1 MSTATA
7 FALLLITF
15 VLALSGHIFAD
26 EVRPAYLEISE
37 KRDQDASS
45 YAEIL
50 WKQPVVQDR
59 RLPIDPVFDESCAL
73 VELQNPTVTGTA
85 LLALEHRMRHIQFED
100 RNNRTVYLY
109 HGRPS
114 PSSRA

>member
-1 MSTATA
+1 MSTANTLA
-7 FALLLITF
+7 RLLISF
-15 VLALSGHIFAD
+15 ILALSGHIFAD

-37 KRDQDASS
+37 KREQDDSP

-59 RLPIDPVFDESCAL
+59 RLPIDPVFDESCDL

-85 LLALEHRMRHIQFED
+85 LIKRWSTE
-100 RNNRTVYLY
+100 
-109 HGRPS
+109 
-114 PSSRA
+114 